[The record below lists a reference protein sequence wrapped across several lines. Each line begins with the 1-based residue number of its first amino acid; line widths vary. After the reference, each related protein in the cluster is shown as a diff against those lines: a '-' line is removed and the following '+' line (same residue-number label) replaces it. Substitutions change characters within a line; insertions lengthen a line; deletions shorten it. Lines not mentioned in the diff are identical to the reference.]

1 MDRFNRVL
9 WAVIGL
15 VLTAVGALGVAAG
28 RGDLPGADPRS
39 PLLPGRLLAR
49 WHSWGYWAWAALA
62 VAGLV
67 LAWVGWRLLRAEL
80 RPGGR
85 RSLPADL
92 VLETRDDRETAGK
105 ISLNSPAL
113 AHATA
118 NALERHAAVDH
129 ALVRLLGDARHP
141 ELRARIDTAGDT
153 DLRVVGEHLGRTV
166 EQLTAT
172 SGLRPDPVEVT
183 VRPGGETGSRVH

>member
-9 WAVIGL
+9 WAMIGL
-15 VLTAVGALGVAAG
+15 VLAVVGAVGVAAG
-28 RGDLPGADPRS
+28 RGHLPGVDPRGA
-39 PLLPGRLLAR
+39 LLPRWLLTR
-49 WHSWGYWAWAALA
+49 WHSWGWWAWAALA
-62 VAGLV
+62 VAGLI
-67 LAWVGWRLLRAEL
+67 LAWSGWRLLRAEL

-92 VLETRDDRETAGK
+92 VLEAGDDRETAGK
-105 ISLNSPAL
+105 VSLNSPAL
-113 AHATA
+113 ADATA
-118 NALERHAAVDH
+118 SALERHAAVEH
-129 ALVRLLGDARHP
+129 AFVRLLGDARHP
-141 ELRARIDTAGDT
+141 ELRARIDMAGDT

-183 VRPGGETGSRVH
+183 VRPGGDTGSRVH